1 MQNRYGL
8 PDGLGANTHKEYKN
22 PGSLLLHST
31 HIPMCYHPGMEYR
44 LHVPGSLRYQMQELH
59 QVRQTR

>member
-8 PDGLGANTHKEYKN
+8 PDDLGANTHKECKSPRN
-22 PGSLLLHST
+22 LLLRST

-44 LHVPGSLRYQMQELH
+44 LHVPGSLRCQMRGLH
-59 QVRQTR
+59 QVRQT